1 MAPPPL
7 ALRLWDDPS
16 WAQRGKGLGC
26 EVYAT
31 RAEWVAARRAWEAAH
46 GMALPEWF
54 GLVCADTLARDGLEA
69 MNAVFSAY
77 LIEGD
82 EDEDPRLTA

>member
-1 MAPPPL
+1 
-7 ALRLWDDPS
+7 
-16 WAQRGKGLGC
+16 
-26 EVYAT
+26 
-31 RAEWVAARRAWEAAH
+31 
-46 GMALPEWF
+46 MALPEWF